1 MLSGLINFFISCI
14 IILLFSIGYGVGIS
28 WHLVFVPV
36 FAILQAILTLGL
48 GLILSAIT
56 AYVQDLEYIINF
68 LLMLGFYGTPVVY
81 KLEMF
86 ASNSILITL
95 VRYNPCSPWDAQPYS
110 FGNHVIYSTGSG
122 NANI

>member
-56 AYVQDLEYIINF
+56 AYV
-68 LLMLGFYGTPVVY
+68 
-81 KLEMF
+81 
-86 ASNSILITL
+86 
-95 VRYNPCSPWDAQPYS
+95 
-110 FGNHVIYSTGSG
+110 
-122 NANI
+122 